1 VTNIT
6 TESVGNSRTVP
17 ERSDRRL
24 SRRQILR
31 FVCFAGVLLVAWCVV
46 AWGAARLLIV
56 SAALAQADA
65 VVVLSGSSSYV
76 ERTNWAAQLWS
87 TGRAPLIILTNDGQR
102 GGWSSAEQR
111 NPFFVERAVAE
122 LERADVPSDRIVVL
136 PQVVGSTHDEA
147 IAIRQYVETRK
158 LKSILLVTSAYH
170 SRRALWTMET
180 EFGDSGVRIGL
191 ETPPPGQQSPSPA
204 TWWLHASGW
213 KGVAG
218 EYVKLLYYYA
228 RFR

>member
-1 VTNIT
+1 MTNT
-6 TESVGNSRTVP
+6 TTGSVGNSRTVP
-17 ERSDRRL
+17 ERSDCQLLRK
-24 SRRQILR
+24 QILR
-31 FVCFAGVLLVAWCVV
+31 FVCIAGVLLVAWCV

-65 VVVLSGSSSYV
+65 LVVMSGSSSYV

-87 TGRAPLIILTNDGQR
+87 TSRAPLIILTNDGQR

-111 NPFFVERAVAE
+111 NPFFVERAIAE
-122 LERADVPSDRIVVL
+122 LERAGVPSDRIVVL

-147 IAIRQYVETRK
+147 IVIRQYVETHK

-180 EFGDSGVRIGL
+180 EFGGSGVRIGI

-204 TWWLHASGW
+204 TWWLHTSGW